1 MSEAV
6 DPNLAKLWTAHR
18 ELASVIWGDDVT
30 RDNGLRS
37 EVREHRE
44 RLDAVELVTRNL
56 ITDLKH
62 YLDKEREETCI
73 GKKLVVAHEAKHK
86 EGEEEEVAMTK
97 TKMTLKAT
105 LQAAI
110 IPATIQAFVTIAMI
124 LFAKVVS

>member
-73 GKKLVVAHEAKHK
+73 GKALIEEHLEEHKQEVKEDTEVKTAGINAKAIILAAAIPPVISSLVTILVVL
-86 EGEEEEVAMTK
+86 
-97 TKMTLKAT
+97 LK
-105 LQAAI
+105 
-110 IPATIQAFVTIAMI
+110 VG
-124 LFAKVVS
+124 S

>member
-73 GKKLVVAHEAKHK
+73 GKTLIEEHLKDHKIEAKEDEDVK
-86 EGEEEEVAMTK
+86 TAVMTAK
-97 TKMTLKAT
+97 TTLS
-105 LQAAI
+105 AAI
-110 IPATIQAFVTIAMI
+110 IPALINGI
-124 LFAKVVS
+124 VVVAAVLLTKALS